1 MTSGKE
7 NWSQDVTGKSDALN
21 LEDGVFTKEDPAEI
35 AASLKRSAEK
45 SGKRKSS
52 PYASAMS
59 MLTFHI
65 NRAGSNLSKKDRDR
79 LEEAKDELRK
89 QFGREPKSD

>member
-1 MTSGKE
+1 MSGKRE
-7 NWSQDVTGKSDALN
+7 NWSQEVTDKSDALD

-35 AASLKRSAEK
+35 AASLKRSAEQSREK
-45 SGKRKSS
+45 KSS

-65 NRAGSNLSKKDRDR
+65 NRAGSTLSKADRDR
-79 LEEAKDELRK
+79 LEAAKDELRK
-89 QFGREPKSD
+89 QFGREPKNS

>member
-21 LEDGVFTKEDPAEI
+21 LEDGVFTKEDPVEI
-35 AASLKRSAEK
+35 AASLTRSAEK

-79 LEEAKDELRK
+79 LEAAKDELRK

>member
-1 MTSGKE
+1 MSGKQE
-7 NWSQDVTGKSDALN
+7 KWSQEVTDKSDALD
-21 LEDGVFTKEDPAEI
+21 LEDGVFTRDDPAGI

-45 SGKRKSS
+45 SGKKKAS

-65 NRAGSNLSKKDRDR
+65 NRAGSNLSKKDREK
-79 LEEAKDELRK
+79 LEAAKDELRK
-89 QFGREPKSD
+89 QFGREPKG

>member
-1 MTSGKE
+1 MSGKRE
-7 NWSQDVTGKSDALN
+7 NWSQEVTDKSDALD

-35 AASLKRSAEK
+35 AASLKRSAEQSRK
-45 SGKRKSS
+45 KKSS

-65 NRAGSNLSKKDRDR
+65 NRAGSTLSKADRNR
-79 LEEAKDELRK
+79 LEAAKDELRK
-89 QFGREPKSD
+89 QFGREPKNS